1 MLPTDIKKTSEN
13 QLTIVWDDDHE
24 SSFTMIKLRK
34 ECPCA
39 TCKNAR
45 SSQSQDSLKVLSPAE
60 IIPDNVQ
67 IKEAEIVGRYAVQFT
82 WSDGHHEGIYSF
94 DLLREMCE
102 CEACI
107 NTKQIV

>member
-1 MLPTDIKKTSEN
+1 MLPIDIKKISEN
-13 QLTIVWDDDHE
+13 QLTIVWDDGHV
-24 SSFTMIKLRK
+24 SSFTMTMLRK

-45 SSQSQDSLKVLSPAE
+45 NSQSQGSLKVLSAGE
-60 IIPDNVQ
+60 IIPDNIQ

-94 DLLREMCE
+94 DMLRELCE

-107 NTKQIV
+107 NTVAK